1 VVLRKARAR
10 RRVRRAAFEAFE
22 FARLRPGQEEAL
34 TALLEGRDV
43 LAVMPTGSGK
53 SAIYQLAGS
62 ILEGPTVVVSPLIA
76 LQKDQV
82 DGLRAHLGRSQP
94 INSTLG
100 DAARRRALQDV
111 QRGDVEFVFVA
122 PEQLVNDETL
132 HALRAS
138 RPGLFVVDEAHCIS
152 QWGHDFR
159 PDYLRLGQLAED
171 LDCAQVL
178 ALTATAAPPV
188 RREIVEQ
195 LRMDDPAVVVAG
207 FDRPNI
213 NLGVHVAVER
223 DQARAALVERTHDLS
238 GRGIV
243 YVATRKNA
251 DDLVHDL
258 GSRSR
263 PAIAY
268 HAGLRA
274 RRRHQ
279 AHERFVAAEPVV
291 VVATTAF
298 GMGIDVPDVRFV
310 LHAEAPDSLDTYY
323 QEFGRAGRDGE
334 PATAV
339 LFHSRRNGGARRF
352 QAGTTDTT
360 RAAMMERYIDNDE
373 CRWRSILSYFG
384 QRADKPCGHCD
395 NCAGSA
401 GSSTSRSATRGPF
414 PVESHVEHDSWGTG
428 RILGYDGDTVTVLF
442 DEGGYRTFSVD
453 LVVARDLLRP
463 LPNRIG

>member
-1 VVLRKARAR
+1 
-10 RRVRRAAFEAFE
+10 
-22 FARLRPGQEEAL
+22 
-34 TALLEGRDV
+34 
-43 LAVMPTGSGK
+43 MPTGSGK

-82 DGLRAHLGRSQP
+82 DGLGAHLGRSQP

-100 DAARRRALQDV
+100 DAARQRALKDV
-111 QRGDVEFVFVA
+111 GSGDVEFVFVA

-132 HALRAS
+132 TALRGS

-213 NLGVHVAVER
+213 DLEVNVAVEQ
-223 DQARAALVERTHDLS
+223 DQARAALVERAHDLA

-243 YVATRKNA
+243 YVATRKDA
-251 DDLVHDL
+251 DDLVGDL
-258 GSRSR
+258 GSPTR

-268 HAGLRA
+268 HAGLRP
-274 RRRHQ
+274 RRRDQ
-279 AHERFVAAEPVV
+279 AHERFVAAAPVV

-310 LHAEAPDSLDTYY
+310 LHAEAPESLDTYY
-323 QEFGRAGRDGE
+323 QEFGRAGRDGRD
-334 PATAV
+334 ATAV
-339 LFHSRRNGGARRF
+339 LFHARRNGGARRF

-360 RAAMMERYIDNDE
+360 RATMLERYIDSDE

-401 GSSTSRSATRGPF
+401 GRSMSRSAMGGPF

-428 RILGYDGDTVTVLF
+428 RVLGYDGDTVTVLF

-453 LVVARDLLRP
+453 LVVARHLLLP
-463 LPNRIG
+463 LPNRVG

>member
-34 TALLEGRDV
+34 TALLDGRDV

-62 ILEGPTVVVSPLIA
+62 ILAGPTVVVSPLIA

-82 DGLRAHLGRSQP
+82 DGLRAELGRSQP

-100 DAARRRALQDV
+100 DAARQRALRDV
-111 QRGDVEFVFVA
+111 RRGDVEFVFVA

-132 HALRAS
+132 TALREA

-213 NLGVHVAVER
+213 DLGVHVAVER
-223 DQARAALVERTHDLS
+223 HQARAALVERAHDLA

-243 YVATRKNA
+243 YVATRKSA

-258 GSRSR
+258 GSPTR

-268 HAGLRA
+268 HAGLQPRQ
-274 RRRHQ
+274 RDR

-334 PATAV
+334 QATAV
-339 LFHSRRNGGARRF
+339 LFHARRNGGARRF
-352 QAGTTDTT
+352 QAGTADST
-360 RAAMMERYIDNDE
+360 RAAMMERYIDNDQ

-395 NCAGSA
+395 NCAGAA
-401 GSSTSRSATRGPF
+401 GRSTSRSATRGPF
-414 PVESHVEHDSWGTG
+414 PVESHVEHDRWGAG
-428 RILGYDGDTVTVLF
+428 RVLDHDGDTVTVLF
-442 DEGGYRTFSVD
+442 DEGGYRTFRVD
-453 LVVARDLLRP
+453 LVVASGLLRP
-463 LPNRIG
+463 RPDRVD